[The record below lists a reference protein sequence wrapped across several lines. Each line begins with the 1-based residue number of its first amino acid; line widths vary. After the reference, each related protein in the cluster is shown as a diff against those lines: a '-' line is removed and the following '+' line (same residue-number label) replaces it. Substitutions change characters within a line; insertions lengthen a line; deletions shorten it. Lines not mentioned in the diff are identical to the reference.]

1 MKKTKPANNTN
12 QPTNSYVVYY
22 WFMFIFGRKRGAPL
36 SLSSLF
42 ITRRPIFFRISSEMP
57 TANFLL
63 STQMLSVT
71 CYRRRS
77 KPVFSLNVRNGWL
90 EFWLCN
96 DRHFSSSSSCFWS
109 DFVKRLESILN
120 GLWTKSRLRWKW
132 CERVWV
138 KINICT
144 YNCNE
149 RKEDERLVKEPRE

>member
-77 KPVFSLNVRNGWL
+77 KPVFFAECQEWMAWILTLQWQTFFFFFFLFLIRFCKTTWKYSEW
-90 EFWLCN
+90 
-96 DRHFSSSSSCFWS
+96 
-109 DFVKRLESILN
+109 FVNKITFTVKVMWESV
-120 GLWTKSRLRWKW
+120 S
-132 CERVWV
+132 
-138 KINICT
+138 
-144 YNCNE
+144 
-149 RKEDERLVKEPRE
+149 